1 MRLNNMA
8 QFRIQNIEDN
18 SVIEIIAMNI
28 DNENN
33 ILAKEDDRASIIA
46 ISDFKDMVL
55 EALDGEKSTHRI
67 IE

>member
-1 MRLNNMA
+1 MA
-8 QFRIQNIEDN
+8 QFRIENIEDN

-33 ILAKEDDRASIIA
+33 ILAKEGDKAIILT
-46 ISDFKDMVL
+46 ISDFNDMVL
-55 EALDGEKSTHRI
+55 GTLGGEEANYRL

>member
-1 MRLNNMA
+1 MA
-8 QFRIQNIEDN
+8 RFRIQNIEDN

-33 ILAKEDDRASIIA
+33 ILAKEDNKATIIT

-55 EALDGEKSTHRI
+55 GSLDGGVATYKI

>member
-1 MRLNNMA
+1 MA
-8 QFRIQNIEDN
+8 QFRIENIEDN

-33 ILAKEDDRASIIA
+33 ILAKEGDKAFILT
-46 ISDFKDMVL
+46 ISDFKDIVL
-55 EALDGEKSTHRI
+55 GTLGGKEANYRL

>member
-1 MRLNNMA
+1 MA
-8 QFRIQNIEDN
+8 RFSIQNIEDN

-33 ILAKEDDRASIIA
+33 ILAQEDSKATIIT

-55 EALDGEKSTHRI
+55 GTLDGKVATYKI

>member
-1 MRLNNMA
+1 MV
-8 QFRIQNIEDN
+8 QFKIQNISDN

-33 ILAKEDDRASIIA
+33 ILVKEGDKTSILNL
-46 ISDFKDMVL
+46 SDFKDMVL
-55 EALDGEKSTHRI
+55 GTLDGEEATHRI

>member
-1 MRLNNMA
+1 MA
-8 QFRIQNIEDN
+8 QFRIQNIQDN

-33 ILAKEDDRASIIA
+33 ILAKEDDKVSIIA

-55 EALDGEKSTHRI
+55 GALDGEEPTHRI